1 MRFCPHCGAPLMA
14 GAKFCV
20 ECGRALGA
28 AASPAGAEE
37 AAKASTPAAAKE
49 TMPLTLTFVA
59 VFIAITVIG
68 LGAAAWIMWHTPA
81 AVKQQVASAPIA
93 ETDSAGQ
100 LASGSASNSLGGTA
114 GNNAPNQLPAGHP
127 RVQLPTEARS
137 FIDKLEK
144 DAKSKPKDPAAWI
157 ELGNVSMRAAMFDD
171 TYYSKAVDAYGHVLK
186 LDPDNLQ
193 ALRGIGDIDYDTNKY
208 DEAIAAYEHFLKK
221 KPDDPEVRTDL
232 GTMYLYTGNP
242 DQALLQYQ
250 RAIKIK
256 PDMFQAY
263 YNMGVA
269 FAQQNKQGDAQ
280 AALTKAYSL
289 APDDNAKSQVK
300 DLMAK
305 IAGGGAGPVASAA
318 SDANAAG
325 SQASAGAPAVA
336 QPATTFQGDFEQIVR
351 GLPVAGPKVGSIQWS
366 SKTKAKLLMDN
377 FPMDQMPPF
386 AKQKFMTD
394 LKSGIDTAKK
404 DYKVS
409 GPVEV
414 QIIDTGSGRVMETV
428 TE

>member
-28 AASPAGAEE
+28 AASPAGSEE
-37 AAKASTPAAAKE
+37 AATPSTAAVAKE
-49 TMPLTLTFVA
+49 TIPLTFAFVA

-68 LGAAAWIMWHTPA
+68 LGAAAWIMWRTPA

-93 ETDSAGQ
+93 QTDSNPLPDGN
-100 LASGSASNSLGGTA
+100 ASNSLGGTA
-114 GNNAPNQLPAGHP
+114 GNNAPGQLPAGHP

-137 FIDKLEK
+137 FIDKIEK
-144 DAKSKPKDPAAWI
+144 DAKAKPKDAAAWI

-171 TYYSKAVDAYGHVLK
+171 TYYGKAIDAYGHVLK
-186 LDPDNLQ
+186 LEPDNLQ

-208 DEAIAAYEHFLKK
+208 DQAIAAYEHYLKK

-242 DQALLQYQ
+242 DQALVQYQ

-289 APDDNAKSQVK
+289 APDDNAKGQVK

-325 SQASAGAPAVA
+325 SQTPATAVA
-336 QPATTFQGDFEQIVR
+336 QPATTFQGDLEQIVR
-351 GLPVAGPKVGSIQWS
+351 GLPIAGPKVGSFQWS
-366 SKTKAKLLMDN
+366 SKTRAKLLMDN

-414 QIIDTGSGRVMETV
+414 QIIDTASGRVMETV

>member
-28 AASPAGAEE
+28 AASPAGSDE
-37 AAKASTPAAAKE
+37 AGKPSTPPVARE
-49 TMPLTLTFVA
+49 TLPLTFAFVA

-68 LGAAAWIMWHTPA
+68 LGAAAWIMWRTPA
-81 AVKQQVASAPIA
+81 AVKQQVASAPVA
-93 ETDSAGQ
+93 ETEGGA
-100 LASGSASNSLGGTA
+100 LPNSGASNSLGGTA

-137 FIDKLEK
+137 FIDKIEK
-144 DAKSKPKDPAAWI
+144 DAKAKPKDPAAWI

-171 TYYSKAVDAYGHVLK
+171 TYYAKAIDAYGHVLK

-208 DEAIAAYEHFLKK
+208 DEAVAAYEHYLKK

-242 DQALLQYQ
+242 DQALVQYQ

-269 FAQQNKQGDAQ
+269 FAQQKKQGDAQ
-280 AALTKAYSL
+280 VALKKAYSL
-289 APDDNAKSQVK
+289 APDDNARSQVK

-305 IAGGGAGPVASAA
+305 IAGGGASSVASAA

-325 SQASAGAPAVA
+325 SQASVSAPAVA
-336 QPATTFQGDFEQIVR
+336 QASTTFQGDLEQIVR
-351 GLPVAGPKVGSIQWS
+351 GLPVAGPKVGSFQWS
-366 SKTKAKLLMDN
+366 SKTRTKLLMDN

-394 LKSGIDTAKK
+394 LKAGIDTAKK
-404 DYKVS
+404 DYKIS

-414 QIIDTGSGRVMETV
+414 QIVDTGSGRVMETV

>member
-1 MRFCPHCGAPLMA
+1 MSFCPHCGAPLMA

-28 AASPAGAEE
+28 AASPAGSAE
-37 AAKASTPAAAKE
+37 AARPATIPAAKE
-49 TMPLTLTFVA
+49 TMPLTFAFVA

-68 LGAAAWIMWHTPA
+68 LGAAAWIMWRTPA
-81 AVKQQVASAPIA
+81 AVKQQVASAPVA
-93 ETDSAGQ
+93 DTDSGA
-100 LASGSASNSLGGTA
+100 LAPSSASNSLGGTA

-137 FIDKLEK
+137 FIDKIEK
-144 DAKSKPKDPAAWI
+144 DAKAKPKDPAAWI

-171 TYYSKAVDAYGHVLK
+171 TYYPKAIDAYGHVLQ

-208 DEAIAAYEHFLKK
+208 DEAIAAYEHYLKK

-242 DQALLQYQ
+242 DQALVQYQ
-250 RAIKIK
+250 RALKIK

-305 IAGGGAGPVASAA
+305 IAGGSAGPVASGAP
-318 SDANAAG
+318 DTNAAG
-325 SQASAGAPAVA
+325 SAAVT
-336 QPATTFQGDFEQIVR
+336 QPATTFQGDLEQIVR
-351 GLPVAGPKVGSIQWS
+351 GLPVAGPKVGSFQWS
-366 SKTKAKLLMDN
+366 SKTHAKLLMDN

-394 LKSGIDTAKK
+394 LKAGIDTAKK

-409 GPVEV
+409 SPVEV
-414 QIIDTGSGRVMETV
+414 QIVDTGSGRVMETV

>member
-20 ECGRALGA
+20 ECGRALGN
-28 AASPAGAEE
+28 AASAAGPEETGKPA
-37 AAKASTPAAAKE
+37 PAARAKE
-49 TMPLTLTFVA
+49 PAPITTAFVV
-59 VFIAITVIG
+59 VFAAITVIG
-68 LGAAAWIMWHTPA
+68 LGAAAWIMLRTPS
-81 AVKQQVASAPIA
+81 VVQQQVASAPA
-93 ETDSAGQ
+93 TGGNNP
-100 LASGSASNSLGGTA
+100 LPNGSASNSMGGTA
-114 GNNAPNQLPAGHP
+114 GNSAPNQLPAGHP

-137 FIDKLEK
+137 FIDKIEK
-144 DAKSKPKDPAAWI
+144 DANAKPKDVAAWNQ
-157 ELGNVSMRAAMFDD
+157 LGNVSMRAAMFDD
-171 TYYSKAVDAYGHVLK
+171 TYYAKAADAYAHVLK
-186 LDPDNLQ
+186 LDADNLQ

-208 DEAIAAYEHFLKK
+208 DEAIAAYEHYLKK

-250 RAIKIK
+250 RALKVK

-269 FAQQNKQGDAQ
+269 FAQQNKPADAQ
-280 AALTKAYSL
+280 VALQKAYTL

-305 IAGGGAGPVASAA
+305 IAGGGLGAT
-318 SDANAAG
+318 
-325 SQASAGAPAVA
+325 ASAGQGSSTAASPPSAPAVTK
-336 QPATTFQGDFEQIVR
+336 PATTFQGDLEQIVR
-351 GLPVAGPKVGSIQWS
+351 GIPVAGPKVGSVQWS
-366 SKTKAKLLMDN
+366 SKSRAKVLMDN

-386 AKQKFMTD
+386 MKQKFLTD

-404 DYKVS
+404 DYKVT

-414 QIIDTGSGRVMETV
+414 QLIDTQSGRVMETV

>member
-20 ECGRALGA
+20 ECGRALGG
-28 AASPAGAEE
+28 AASSAGGAE
-37 AAKASTPAAAKE
+37 AGKPSALAVAKE
-49 TMPLTLTFVA
+49 PLPITFAFVA
-59 VFIAITVIG
+59 VFVAITVIG
-68 LGAAAWIMWHTPA
+68 LGAAAWIMLRTPA
-81 AVKQQVASAPIA
+81 VVKQQVVSAP
-93 ETDSAGQ
+93 
-100 LASGSASNSLGGTA
+100 GSNPLPNGNASNSLGGTA

-127 RVQLPTEARS
+127 RIQLPTEARS
-137 FIDKLEK
+137 FIDKLEQ
-144 DAKSKPKDPAAWI
+144 DAKAKPKDAAAWI

-171 TYYSKAVDAYGHVLK
+171 TYYIKATDAYGHVLK
-186 LDPDNLQ
+186 LDSDNLQ

-208 DEAIAAYEHFLKK
+208 DQAIAAYEHYLKK

-242 DQALLQYQ
+242 DQALVQYQ
-250 RAIKIK
+250 RALKIK

-269 FAQQNKQGDAQ
+269 FAQQNKPGDAQ

-305 IAGGGAGPVASAA
+305 IAGGTGPVASVPPG
-318 SDANAAG
+318 ANAAG
-325 SQASAGAPAVA
+325 SAPAVA
-336 QPATTFQGDFEQIVR
+336 RPATTFQGDLEQIVR
-351 GLPVAGPKVGSIQWS
+351 GLPIAGPKVGSFQWE
-366 SKTKAKLLMDN
+366 SKTRAKLLMDN

-386 AKQKFMTD
+386 AKQKFLAD

-409 GPVEV
+409 GPVEL
-414 QIIDTGSGRVMETV
+414 QIIDTGSGRVMETI

>member
-28 AASPAGAEE
+28 AASAAGPDETAKS
-37 AAKASTPAAAKE
+37 AAVPNSKE
-49 TMPLTLTFVA
+49 SSPITTAFVV
-59 VFIAITVIG
+59 VFAAITVVG
-68 LGAAAWIMWHTPA
+68 LGAAAWIMLRTPA
-81 AVKQQVASAPIA
+81 VVQQQVASAPA
-93 ETDSAGQ
+93 TSVQ
-100 LASGSASNSLGGTA
+100 NSLPNGNANNSMSGTA

-137 FIDKLEK
+137 FIDKIEK
-144 DAKSKPKDPAAWI
+144 EAKAKPKDITAWNQ
-157 ELGNVSMRAAMFDD
+157 LGNVAMRAAMFDD
-171 TYYSKAVDAYGHVLK
+171 TYYAKATEAYGHVLG
-186 LDPDNLQ
+186 LDPNNLQ

-208 DEAIAAYEHFLKK
+208 DEAIATYEHYLKK

-242 DQALLQYQ
+242 DQALVQYQ
-250 RAIKIK
+250 RALKFK

-269 FAQQNKQGDAQ
+269 FAQENKPADAQ
-280 AALTKAYSL
+280 VALQKAYQL

-300 DLMAK
+300 ELVAK
-305 IAGGGAGPVASAA
+305 ISGGGLTAA
-318 SDANAAG
+318 PPGAQVSSPEAAQTVT
-325 SQASAGAPAVA
+325 SPAK
-336 QPATTFQGDFEQIVR
+336 TFQGDLEQMVR
-351 GLPVAGPKVGSIQWS
+351 ELPVAGPKVGSVQWS
-366 SKTKAKLLMDN
+366 SKTRAKVLMDN

-386 AKQKFMTD
+386 MKQKFLTD

-404 DYKVS
+404 DYKVT

-414 QIIDTGSGRVMETV
+414 QLIDTQSGRVMETV

>member
-20 ECGRALGA
+20 ECGRSLGA
-28 AASPAGAEE
+28 AASSAGSAE
-37 AAKASTPAAAKE
+37 AAKASAVSVAKE
-49 TMPLTLTFVA
+49 PMPITFAFVA

-68 LGAAAWIMWHTPA
+68 LGAAAWIMWRTPA
-81 AVKQQVASAPIA
+81 AVKQQVASAPVA
-93 ETDSAGQ
+93 QTES
-100 LASGSASNSLGGTA
+100 SGPLPNGGASNSLGGTA

-137 FIDKLEK
+137 FIDKIEK
-144 DAKSKPKDPAAWI
+144 DANAKPKDPAAWI

-171 TYYSKAVDAYGHVLK
+171 TYYSKALDAYGHVLK

-208 DEAIAAYEHFLKK
+208 DQAVAAYEHFLKK

-242 DQALLQYQ
+242 DQALVQYQ
-250 RAIKIK
+250 RALKIK

-318 SDANAAG
+318 PDANAPQA
-325 SQASAGAPAVA
+325 ASASAVT
-336 QPATTFQGDFEQIVR
+336 QPATTFQGDLEQIVR
-351 GLPVAGPKVGSIQWS
+351 GLPIAGPKVGSFQWA
-366 SKTKAKLLMDN
+366 SKTQAKILMDN

-409 GPVEV
+409 APVEV
-414 QIIDTGSGRVMETV
+414 QIVDTASGRVMETV